1 MLSPNIKLISAF
13 VIILLLIPIT
23 LDNSFGLTESIDL
36 FGQTNSVDLVLNDI
50 WIEPKN
56 PKEGESISIHGAVY
70 NSGII
75 PSGDVTDVI
84 TVGYIVNGEL
94 LEINQ
99 IENILPGVENGVEIS
114 SGSLFDATSEKYT
127 ITVIINFHD
136 TLSHLRDNQENNIV
150 QKNFQILKEMPSL
163 IEYDISQYY
172 DVYTNKQKITI
183 QGELKDIF
191 GKNLGNKKIDF
202 KINEDKTEIVT
213 DTDGKFLVTTDVSF
227 NNKPIETKISIEDNS
242 SLPNITKTIFPIKL
256 IEDQSALAIKTITS
270 DKNLINNTLEL
281 VIFQDSYENLFKK
294 ISSKQMNSQI
304 ILNDNEMLIPLPA
317 NHEYIV
323 EVYLEGKFITAFQ
336 NYFIENTVVVEEI
349 IITES
354 SEIRFRVVDEFGDPL
369 GNTTVNNWIYSAVTD
384 ETGFTEWISVLPSTQ
399 EEYVA
404 NTVFS
409 DQSRGWSEPYNIES
423 NERKVIQITK
433 EWIKD
438 DE

>member
-1 MLSPNIKLISAF
+1 ML
-13 VIILLLIPIT
+13 
-23 LDNSFGLTESIDL
+23 DDSFGLTESIDL

-56 PKEGESISIHGAVY
+56 PKEGEPISIHGAVY

-75 PSGDVTDVI
+75 PSGDVTDVV

-114 SGSLFDATSEKYT
+114 SGNLFDATSEKYT

-150 QKNFQILKEMPSL
+150 QKNFQILKEIPSL

-172 DVYTNKQKITI
+172 DSNTNKQKITI

-202 KINEDKTEIVT
+202 KINEDKTDIIT
-213 DTDGKFLVTTDVSF
+213 DTDGKFLVATDVPF
-227 NNKPIETKISIEDNS
+227 NNKPIETKISIENNS
-242 SLPNITKTIFPIKL
+242 SLPDITKTIFPIKL
-256 IEDQSALAIKTITS
+256 IEEQSALAIKTITS
-270 DKNLINNTLEL
+270 DRNLINNTLEL

-294 ISSKQMNSQI
+294 ISSKHMNSQI

-336 NYFIENTVVVEEI
+336 NYFNENSIVVEEI

-354 SEIRFRVVDEFGDPL
+354 SEVRFRVVDEFGDPL
-369 GNTTVNNWIYSAVTD
+369 ENATVNNWIYSAVTD
-384 ETGFTEWISVLPSTQ
+384 EKGFTEWISVLPSTH
-399 EEYVA
+399 EKYVA

-409 DQSRGWSEPYNIES
+409 DQSVGWSEPYNIES

-438 DE
+438 DR